1 MKSHDEKPLVI
12 IGAGIAGVA
21 AALELT
27 RKYPTQKIRILERS
41 TMFSGSTG
49 RNPAR
54 MGHGFHYMDLET
66 SKQYLRASIEV
77 QRRYPDFLIGFG
89 ENTGRGRY
97 YIHKQ
102 SKPPAAV
109 IWEHYR
115 AIKAAYQKMCDEDPL
130 NQVFGTP
137 DKFISKLK
145 KDKFEGHVNAD
156 LVADDD
162 SKLKK
167 DKFEG
172 HVNADLVADD
182 DVADGDV
189 ANGDVVDVDVDVKVI
204 VKKKYAIETAEHLFD
219 FPKFAAHIRKIIDEN
234 PNIRLVENVEVTNI
248 QYWMDTD
255 NRFSIEMKSTV
266 SGDALASL
274 KSDHIVNS
282 SWENIE
288 FLNSKIGIPYQDG
301 SRTNRLKCLL
311 EVQLPV
317 ELKNVN
323 SSFFCMGPF
332 CMFSNMGDGRG
343 MLTFA
348 DVTNYDVSSA
358 VKIDK
363 KMEDYLTGNFSS
375 EESTDISLKIRDG
388 VARYITGMEES
399 SILKLHF
406 GIVQTDGDL
415 KLKDIHSASSGLHA
429 RREIGVREEI
439 QGLISNPARKL
450 FYFVYNGIEVVI
462 ILDMQ
467 FERDLKIQELVA
479 AFITMSTA
487 EDIKH
492 LRIFIDRWIVGIE
505 NISTIDNDLLLAK
518 LKDGLQ
524 SHASLHHLVSSVV
537 TSISPAFASDEQTTT
552 VIKSPLTATS
562 AGATPEISIVRD
574 RDTDPEIES
583 LLLAPSGPIP
593 LERERSCTALP
604 WENGNQTIL
613 ASMRCTRPISAGSIF
628 LPTSKTCGKLT
639 QPLPPPPPRW

>member
-21 AALELT
+21 AALELS
-27 RKYPTQKIRILERS
+27 RKYPTQKITILERS

-66 SKQYLRASIEV
+66 SIQYLRASIEV

-89 ENTGRGRY
+89 NTNGRGRY

-102 SKPPAAV
+102 SKHPAAE
-109 IWEHYR
+109 ILKLYR
-115 AIKAAYQKMCDEDPL
+115 AIQAEYQKMCHEDRL

-137 DKFISKLK
+137 DDFIRIL
-145 KDKFEGHVNAD
+145 EEEEYENHVKAD
-156 LVADDD
+156 LVE
-162 SKLKK
+162 L
-167 DKFEG
+167 
-172 HVNADLVADD
+172 
-182 DVADGDV
+182 
-189 ANGDVVDVDVDVKVI
+189 
-204 VKKKYAIETAEHLFD
+204 AIETAEHLFD
-219 FPKFAAHIRKIIDEN
+219 FPKFAAHIREVIEAN
-234 PNIRLVENVEVTNI
+234 PNIHLVENVEVTNI
-248 QYWMDTD
+248 QHWMDTD

-311 EVQLPV
+311 EVQLP
-317 ELKNVN
+317 EQLITVN

-388 VARYITGMEES
+388 VARYIPGMEKS

-429 RREIGVREEI
+429 RREIGVREEM

-450 FYFVYNGIEVVI
+450 FYFVYNGIEVEE
-462 ILDMQ
+462 ILATQ
-467 FERDLKIQELVA
+467 FERDLKIKELVA
-479 AFITMSTA
+479 AFITMNTT
-487 EDIKH
+487 EDIKQ

-537 TSISPAFASDEQTTT
+537 TSTSPAFASDEQTTT

-562 AGATPEISIVRD
+562 AGASPD
-574 RDTDPEIES
+574 RLEVITDAELVS
-583 LLLAPSGPIP
+583 LSLTEDATAPCVKP
-593 LERERSCTALP
+593 LTKNRPLTALP
-604 WENGNQTIL
+604 WARTIFESMVEYRKRPSSAGARVSNSLFAPPLDEPTVSVLLL
-613 ASMRCTRPISAGSIF
+613 ASAGIS
-628 LPTSKTCGKLT
+628 LT
-639 QPLPPPPPRW
+639 KD

>member
-21 AALELT
+21 AALELS
-27 RKYPTQKIRILERS
+27 RKYPTQKITILERS

-54 MGHGFHYMDLET
+54 MGHGFHYMDLKT
-66 SKQYLRASIEV
+66 SIQYLRASIEV

-89 ENTGRGRY
+89 EATGRGRY

-109 IWEHYR
+109 IWEHYL
-115 AIKAAYQKMCDEDPL
+115 AIQAEYQKMCDEDPL

-162 SKLKK
+162 
-167 DKFEG
+167 
-172 HVNADLVADD
+172 
-182 DVADGDV
+182 VADGDV
-189 ANGDVVDVDVDVKVI
+189 ANGDVVDGDVVDGDVDVDVKII
-204 VKKKYAIETAEHLFD
+204 VKEKYAIETAEHLFD

-311 EVQLPV
+311 EVQLP
-317 ELKNVN
+317 EKLKTVN

-363 KMEDYLTGNFSS
+363 KMEDYLTGNISS
-375 EESTDISLKIRDG
+375 EESTDISLRILQG
-388 VARYITGMEES
+388 VEDYIPGMKDAT
-399 SILKLHF
+399 IKKLHF

-450 FYFVYNGIEVVI
+450 FYFVYNGIEVVKI
-462 ILDMQ
+462 VDMQ

-537 TSISPAFASDEQTTT
+537 TSTSPAFASDEQTTT

-562 AGATPEISIVRD
+562 AGASPD
-574 RDTDPEIES
+574 RLEAITDAELVS
-583 LLLAPSGPIP
+583 LSLTEDATAPCVKP
-593 LERERSCTALP
+593 LTKNRPLTALP
-604 WENGNQTIL
+604 WARTIFDSMVEDRKRPSSAGARVSNSLFAPPLEEPTVSVLLL
-613 ASMRCTRPISAGSIF
+613 ASAGI
-628 LPTSKTCGKLT
+628 
-639 QPLPPPPPRW
+639 